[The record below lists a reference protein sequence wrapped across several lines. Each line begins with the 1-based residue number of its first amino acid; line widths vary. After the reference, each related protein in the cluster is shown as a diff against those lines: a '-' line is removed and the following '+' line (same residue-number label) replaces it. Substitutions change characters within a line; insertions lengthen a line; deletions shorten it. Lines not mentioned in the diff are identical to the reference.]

1 MYQEEE
7 YHTIRI
13 EIFSSPETR
22 DDEVR
27 FIADGIDLIGRH
39 WSEMMGLS
47 PDDVLI
53 EPCRLRGAAT
63 PLSVTIARCGCGIKS
78 CASVEVNIQRSQ
90 DHVVWECAEYTDTGQ
105 PAKLY
110 FPASTYDAEVER
122 ALRSRTL

>member
-13 EIFSSPETR
+13 EIFSPPETR
-22 DDEVR
+22 NDEVR

-47 PDDVLI
+47 PDDVLK

-63 PLSVTIARCGCGIKS
+63 PPARLFQELC
-78 CASVEVNIQRSQ
+78 ERRS
-90 DHVVWECAEYTDTGQ
+90 HY
-105 PAKLY
+105 PAV
-110 FPASTYDAEVER
+110 PGPGGMGMCRMHRHRPTR
-122 ALRSRTL
+122 